1 MKTISTLRL
10 RPKES
15 RKHNQSLLSRAGIA
29 QPIAL
34 ALAALCLLIPAA
46 LLARQ
51 KAAESYTIQV
61 PPQPDYSAL
70 DWLLGDW
77 TGKTNGKG
85 KQGQVLLSVSYELGK
100 RFMIL
105 REELSLPATGSAPA
119 THEGV
124 MGILNASATGGF
136 EMNLYSSNGF
146 ISHYRVIVNHG
157 EVNFS
162 PEGGALPPPGW
173 LFRRVFRHTN
183 PGECTESVDVA
194 PPQGA
199 FFSYYT
205 ADLYQVT
212 AAATGPAKPPAK
224 PSEKGNGS
232 GGKAQAASSQ

>member
-1 MKTISTLRL
+1 MKIISTLRPQ
-10 RPKES
+10 PKES

-29 QPIAL
+29 QPLAL

-51 KAAESYTIQV
+51 KAAGSYTIQI

-70 DWLLGDW
+70 DWMLGVW
-77 TGKTNGKG
+77 TGKTTGKG
-85 KQGQVLLSVSYELGK
+85 TQGQVLLSVSYELGK
-100 RFMIL
+100 RFIIL
-105 REELSLPATGSAPA
+105 REQLSLPATKDAPA

-173 LFRRVFRHTN
+173 LFRRIFRHTN
-183 PGECTESVDVA
+183 PGECTESVEVA
-194 PPQGA
+194 PPQGT
-199 FFSYYT
+199 FFNYYT

-212 AAATGPAKPPAK
+212 PAATTPAK
-224 PSEKGNGS
+224 PSGKGTAS
-232 GGKAQAASSQ
+232 GGKEQGTSGE